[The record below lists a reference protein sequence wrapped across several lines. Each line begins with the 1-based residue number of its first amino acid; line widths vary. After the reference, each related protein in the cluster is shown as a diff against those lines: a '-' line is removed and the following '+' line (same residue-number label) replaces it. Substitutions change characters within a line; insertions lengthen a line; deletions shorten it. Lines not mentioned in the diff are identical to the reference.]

1 MFEAFASAAHPM
13 IAGIFAST
21 ESMGAAPML
30 SRQLCYMLLMLT
42 ANDAHRMISN
52 APQGNGA
59 EDLAVEIDAFQHD
72 VRKWEDQSKKTLDA
86 DIKMSVLIGG
96 TQDQQ
101 VRQHLKLNAARLT
114 DYPTL
119 RAEILNFAV
128 THRT

>member
-1 MFEAFASAAHPM
+1 
-13 IAGIFAST
+13 
-21 ESMGAAPML
+21 ML

-42 ANDAHRMISN
+42 ADDAHRMISN

-59 EDLAVEIDAFQHD
+59 EDLAVEIDAFEHD

-86 DIKMSVLIGG
+86 DIKMSVLMGG
-96 TQDQQ
+96 MQNQQ
-101 VRQHLKLNAARLT
+101 VRQHLELNAARLT

-128 THRT
+128 TRRT